1 MPDREPWRGM
11 GEWGVPDREP
21 LVGEWGVPDREPWRG
36 MGEWGNGGDSGVWG
50 QRRFVEGDVG
60 DGGTLG
66 MVAFGDSGT
75 LGTVV
80 FGDSGFWVQWDFGVS
95 GVWGQ
100 WHLGDND
107 I

>member
-1 MPDREPWRGM
+1 
-11 GEWGVPDREP
+11 
-21 LVGEWGVPDREPWRG
+21 

-66 MVAFGDSGT
+66 TVAFGDSGT
-75 LGTVV
+75 LGTKTIERQWRLGTMEFGVSGTLGTVV
-80 FGDSGFWVQWDFGVS
+80 FGD
-95 GVWGQ
+95 
-100 WHLGDND
+100 ND